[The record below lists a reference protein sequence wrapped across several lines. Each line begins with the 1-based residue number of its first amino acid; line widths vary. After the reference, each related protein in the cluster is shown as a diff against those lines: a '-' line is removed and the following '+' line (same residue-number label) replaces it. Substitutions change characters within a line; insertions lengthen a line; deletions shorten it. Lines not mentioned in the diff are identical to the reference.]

1 MINTAQGEIVVGLV
15 RKKAR
20 ILHGEKLKP
29 IRLINSLI
37 WAGEALVPEQYLLPF
52 SSSLSRVIDE
62 SHFDRASLP
71 PAIGSLLK
79 INERCRKD
87 NSARLKRFAGR
98 IEKEF
103 SSSTQDAVLAG
114 DGAALAAIYGDLGA
128 YPVTEWAALLRD
140 GRYAN
145 GSHPI
150 EMAPPAEDWSDAMR
164 FGDTNWR
171 RPKPA
176 LLIALLA
183 RHIGDPG
190 MSPMPPVWPHLGTAL
205 LLWREKVK
213 MDEVAQVGANL
224 KHRQDVERGFAIVA
238 HIFPE
243 LQSWVDTH
251 KLSIPRWERKYA
263 VPIAARRIVIGG
275 RE

>member
-1 MINTAQGEIVVGLV
+1 MLNAVQGQIVVGLV

-20 ILHGEKLKP
+20 ILRGEKFKP
-29 IRLINSLI
+29 LRLMHSLI

-52 SSSLSRVIDE
+52 SSSLTRVIQE

-71 PAIGSLLK
+71 PAVGSLLN

-87 NSARLKRFAGR
+87 NFARLQRFAGR

-103 SSSTQDAVLAG
+103 SSPTRDAVLAG
-114 DGAALAAIYGDLGA
+114 EGGALAVIYGDLGA
-128 YPVTEWAALLRD
+128 FPVTEWAALLRD

-150 EMAPPAEDWSDAMR
+150 DMAPPAEDWSDAIP
-164 FGDTNWR
+164 FGQIRWR
-171 RPKPA
+171 RPKPT

-190 MSPMPPVWPHLGTAL
+190 MSPMPPVWPHLGAAL
-205 LLWREKVK
+205 FLWREKIG
-213 MDEVAQVGANL
+213 MDEVLRLSNDL
-224 KHRQDVERGFAIVA
+224 RQRGDVERGLAIIA
-238 HIFPE
+238 QIFPE
-243 LQSWVDTH
+243 LQEWVDNT
-251 KLSIPRWERKYA
+251 KLSIPRRERKYA

-275 RE
+275 RD

>member
-20 ILHGEKLKP
+20 ILRGERLKP
-29 IRLINSLI
+29 LRLMNSLV

-52 SSSLSRVIDE
+52 SSSLGRVIEE
-62 SHFDRASLP
+62 SHFDQASLP

-98 IEKEF
+98 LEEEF
-103 SSSTQDAVLAG
+103 HSPTQDAVLAG
-114 DGAALAAIYGDLGA
+114 EGAALAAIYSDLGA
-128 YPVTEWAALLRD
+128 FPVTEWAALLRD
-140 GRYAN
+140 GTYAN
-145 GSHPI
+145 GSHPL
-150 EMAPPAEDWSDAMR
+150 EMAPPAEDWSDSVR
-164 FGDTNWR
+164 FGETDWR

-205 LLWREKVK
+205 LLWREKIG
-213 MDEVAQVGANL
+213 MDEVLRIGAKL
-224 KHRQDVERGFAIVA
+224 RQRGHVERALAIIA

-243 LQSWVDTH
+243 LQGWVDTH

-275 RE
+275 RD